1 MDKLTRRSLLRTL
14 AGGALG
20 TFGTVVIARA
30 SLAGAAEDAIT
41 PGGDLADRATRL
53 AELGPEG
60 MTSAPAQLFL
70 NGGVPGLFGNA
81 PFRNFRNGGFLNGP
95 FGNGGFGNGGF
106 RNGGFRNGGFRN
118 GGPFRN
124 GGGFRNFRNW

>member
-20 TFGTVVIARA
+20 TLGTVVIART
-30 SLAGAAEDAIT
+30 SLAEAAEAIGDLAPL
-41 PGGDLADRATRL
+41 PGGDLQDRATRL
-53 AELGPEG
+53 AELGSEE

-70 NGGVPGLFGNA
+70 NGGLPVFANGA
-81 PFRNFRNGGFLNGP
+81 PI
-95 FGNGGFGNGGF
+95 FGNGGF

-118 GGPFRN
+118 GGFLN
-124 GGGFRNFRNW
+124 GGGFRNGGFRNF

>member
-30 SLAGAAEDAIT
+30 SVAAEAAGDLI

-81 PFRNFRNGGFLNGP
+81 PFRNGFRNGGFLNGGG
-95 FGNGGFGNGGF
+95 FRNGGFRNGGGW

-118 GGPFRN
+118 G
-124 GGGFRNFRNW
+124 FRNW